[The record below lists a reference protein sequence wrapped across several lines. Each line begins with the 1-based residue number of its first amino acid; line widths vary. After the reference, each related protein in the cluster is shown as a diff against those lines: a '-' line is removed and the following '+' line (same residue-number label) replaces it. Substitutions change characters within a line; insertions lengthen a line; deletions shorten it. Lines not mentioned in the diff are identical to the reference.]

1 MMKKA
6 GILAITIAMIAA
18 MLTACGCQATMD
30 PASSS
35 TTTTSATTTA
45 TTTASTAA
53 PSTTTRPVTT
63 APTTQQSQP
72 DDSSNA
78 TNETGNTN
86 PNGHISRK
94 MPKR

>member
-1 MMKKA
+1 MKKA

-35 TTTTSATTTA
+35 TTTTSA

-86 PNGHISRK
+86 PNSHISRK

>member
-35 TTTTSATTTA
+35 TTTTSA

>member
-1 MMKKA
+1 MKKA

-35 TTTTSATTTA
+35 TTTTSTT
-45 TTTASTAA
+45 TAA

>member
-1 MMKKA
+1 MKKA

-35 TTTTSATTTA
+35 TTTTSA

>member
-1 MMKKA
+1 MKKA

-45 TTTASTAA
+45 STAA

-78 TNETGNTN
+78 TNETGNPN

>member
-1 MMKKA
+1 MKKA

-35 TTTTSATTTA
+35 TTTTSAS
-45 TTTASTAA
+45 TTASTAA
-53 PSTTTRPVTT
+53 PSTTTRPATTAPTT

-78 TNETGNTN
+78 TNETGNMD
-86 PNGHISRK
+86 PNSRISRK
-94 MPKR
+94 MPKH

>member
-1 MMKKA
+1 MKKA

-35 TTTTSATTTA
+35 TTTTSAS
-45 TTTASTAA
+45 TTASTAA